1 MKDKLRIMFN
11 PKTYGHLIKYSA
23 KYRFSI
29 IAITLISMLISLS
42 GVVSALVTKN
52 LIDSAINGLTS
63 AAVNYG
69 IILAILLLG
78 GLFISNFSTIY
89 IAKVRE
95 SMKNQLQLNF
105 LQSIYAK
112 NWLFLHNYK
121 TGDIL
126 TRVNGDAA
134 NIVEIW
140 ITVFPNILTLLI
152 QLLTAY
158 VVLSHYD
165 RSLALLAFIIGPIT
179 FIPAFIIGKKL
190 KSIQHHIQKCE
201 SALSSFINE
210 SLQNLIVIKAFNLN
224 NDNIEQTDRHQ
235 KERRKF
241 VLLKNRTAAYAN
253 FTLGL
258 GYQVGFLSA
267 LAFGVFRLS
276 TGAITFGTFTAFLQ
290 LVSQIQSPLE
300 GLSRSIPQVVT
311 SLASVERL
319 EEMKELPD
327 EDKETAT
334 ENHEGPANIL
344 IDRIYFEYSEN
355 APILDNLSLNI
366 SRGEKIALVGS
377 SGEGKTTLA
386 RALLGLITPQSG
398 SICITFS
405 DNSVIPVTSATRKY
419 FSYVPQNNALF
430 SGTIEYNLK
439 LVNKYASRED
449 LYTALT
455 ASHAVQFIAELPSGI
470 YTIVGEKGIGL
481 SEGQIQR
488 ICIARALL
496 HKAPFLILDEATSA
510 VDTETEN
517 SIIQGL
523 QTYYPETAII
533 AITHR
538 ASILEICDSV
548 YALKD
553 GRLIKSK
560 NGSFSL

>member
-1 MKDKLRIMFN
+1 MKDKLRIVFN
-11 PKTYGHLIKYSA
+11 PRTYSHLIKYSA
-23 KYRFSI
+23 NYRFSI
-29 IAITLISMLISLS
+29 IAITLISMFISLS
-42 GVVSALVTKN
+42 GVAGALVTKN

-63 AAVNYG
+63 AAVKYG
-69 IILAILLLG
+69 IILAVLLLG

-95 SMKNQLQLNF
+95 SMKNELQLNF

-112 NWLFLHNYK
+112 NWLSLHNYK

-319 EEMKELPD
+319 EEMKGLPD
-327 EDKETAT
+327 EDKEPIITAT
-334 ENHEGPANIL
+334 ENIKGPVNIL
-344 IDRIYFEYSEN
+344 IDKIYFEYSKN
-355 APILDNLSLNI
+355 TPILDNLSLNI

-405 DNSVIPVTSATRKY
+405 DSSVVPVTSATRKY

-470 YTIVGEKGIGL
+470 DTIVGEKGIGL

-496 HKAPFLILDEATSA
+496 NKAPFLVLDEATSA

-538 ASILEICDSV
+538 TSILEICDSV

-553 GRLIKSK
+553 GRLIELSR
-560 NGSFSL
+560 